1 MYVVSIRAALAVGS
15 RRVRYSPI
23 GNDSSRQRK
32 QDYHYDPSEEHC
44 AEGFVRSVS
53 VTGQWGVEEP
63 VI

>member
-1 MYVVSIRAALAVGS
+1 MYVESIRAALAVGS

-23 GNDSSRQRK
+23 GNGSSRLRK

-44 AEGFVRSVS
+44 AEGFVWSVS